1 VLQLD
6 FYPFYVGARS
16 ATPVGSISIPNPL
29 YGNYPQWTPEQLP
42 AVKKAGDLEVRLDDL
57 KAGTRLGGAPV
68 IMPNGSIVKPYD
80 PATKFDFSVRS
91 SRGTNEVWVLESA
104 ELSDATGNVIR
115 DRSFRSFG
123 ILFNDYNRPQ
133 KFGWAS
139 YSESIIRGML
149 WPDGAAWRLKM
160 EFKRASGFASEEVVT
175 FKNVPV
181 PAMGTTNTTPI
192 SKNAGGIQVVLKKF
206 GKGKGVNP

>member
-1 VLQLD
+1 MLQLD

-104 ELSDATGNVIR
+104 ELSDATGNVLR
-115 DRSFRSFG
+115 NTATSFSSTMMAFAG
-123 ILFNDYNRPQ
+123 YNPPQ
-133 KFGWAS
+133 QFDWAA
-139 YSESIIRGML
+139 YSEDISGTL
-149 WPDGAAWRLKM
+149 WPDEAAWRLKL
-160 EFKRASGFASEEVVT
+160 EFKRASGFAPEEVVT

-181 PAMGTTNTTPI
+181 PGVGTNLYPGF
-192 SKNAGGIQVVLKKF
+192 A
-206 GKGKGVNP
+206 